1 MHSAYHSQIERPDR
15 SPTSL
20 ASSSP
25 LAFTYTVSPLP
36 PLSSPRR
43 PLCAG
48 REWEAARAHDADS
61 PSPIPASTPHIRHR
75 TQAVVVPTIPA
86 PPRAPSTAGGDPQFR
101 MRRFSCPLVL
111 HAGRCRRVESAIML
125 CACVLGLIG
134 RMSHVWLRIQC
145 EGSTTMDYLHYACIY
160 IIYQWRTYTLYF

>member
-1 MHSAYHSQIERPDR
+1 MHGAHHGRMERPDR

-20 ASSSP
+20 ASSST
-25 LAFTYTVSPLP
+25 LAFTYTISPLP

-48 REWEAARAHDADS
+48 REWEAARADDADS

-75 TQAVVVPTIPA
+75 IQAMVVLTSPA
-86 PPRAPSTAGGDPQFR
+86 PLGPLPPRGGDPQFR

-111 HAGRCRRVESAIML
+111 HAGRCCRGESAIMM
-125 CACVLGLIG
+125 CACMLGPVG
-134 RMSHVWLRIQC
+134 WMSHVWLLVCIQC
-145 EGSTTMDYLHYACIY
+145 DGLTTMDYLHYTCIY
-160 IIYQWRTYTLYF
+160 ILSQW